1 MKVILTGATGMAGE
15 GVLLECLENSAV
27 TTVLIVGRKHYDYEH
42 PKLKELLVSDFMK
55 IADFADQL
63 KDYDACFYCAGISSV
78 GMDEEKYTH
87 ITYTTTMAFA
97 KTLLAQNPNLTFN
110 YITGRS
116 TDSSENGKVMWARV
130 KGKTENDL
138 MKLGF
143 KKQYNFRPALM
154 LPTKGQKSVKPV
166 FKILAHLLKYVM
178 PKSTITLK
186 DLGRAMISVV
196 LKDYSKQVLEVSDIK
211 LIVK

>member
-1 MKVILTGATGMAGE
+1 MKIILTGATGMAGE
-15 GVLLECLENSAV
+15 GVLLACLANSAV
-27 TTVLIVGRKHYDYEH
+27 TSVLVVGRKHYDYSH
-42 PKLKELLVSDFMK
+42 PKLKELLVPDFMH
-55 IADFADQL
+55 IADQL
-63 KDYDACFYCAGISSV
+63 RGYDACFYCAGISSV
-78 GMDEEKYTH
+78 GMNEENYTH
-87 ITYTTTMAFA
+87 ITYATTMAFA

-143 KKQYNFRPALM
+143 KQQYNFRPALM

-166 FKILAHLLKYVM
+166 FKVMAHLLKYLI

-186 DLGRAMISVV
+186 DLGEAMIKVT
-196 LKDYSKQVLEVSDIK
+196 LKGYPKQILEVSDIK
-211 LIVK
+211 LALK

>member
-1 MKVILTGATGMAGE
+1 MKIILTGATGMAGE
-15 GVLLECLENSAV
+15 GVLLECLANSAV
-27 TTVLIVGRKHYDYEH
+27 TAVLIVGRKHYNYTH
-42 PKLKELLVSDFMK
+42 PKLKELLVADFMK
-55 IADFADQL
+55 IADYADPL
-63 KDYDACFYCAGISSV
+63 IGYDACFYCAGISSI

-97 KTLLAQNPNLTFN
+97 NTVLVQNPNITFN
-110 YITGRS
+110 YITGKS
-116 TDSSENGKVMWARV
+116 TDSSENGKIMWARV

-154 LPTKGQKSVKPV
+154 LATKGQQSVKPIYKIMANLLQYV
-166 FKILAHLLKYVM
+166 F

-186 DLGRAMISVV
+186 VLGKAMINVV
-196 LKDYSKQVLEVSDIK
+196 LNGYPKQILEVSDIK
-211 LIVK
+211 LVAK